1 MKLPTINKPKILVVD
16 DESDIANSLK
26 RGLEYRGY
34 AIEAY
39 TDPQKALEN
48 YKVGEYDL
56 CIIDIRMPKMNGFQL
71 YVEIKKLD
79 RSVRICFCT
88 AFEAEYRQEFHKAF
102 PELDERSFIPK
113 PATLTQLVARIDQ
126 ELQKKMIVQS

>member
-1 MKLPTINKPKILVVD
+1 MSEPMGKPKILVVD
-16 DESDIANSLK
+16 DEPDITNSIK
-26 RGLEYRGY
+26 KGLENRGY
-34 AIEAY
+34 VVDAY

-48 YKVGEYDL
+48 YKVGKYDL
-56 CIIDIRMPKMNGFQL
+56 CMIDIRMPKMNGFQL

-79 RSVRICFCT
+79 HSVRICFCT

-113 PATLTQLVARIDQ
+113 PASLTQLVVRIDQ
-126 ELQKKMIVQS
+126 ELKKEIIVS

>member
-1 MKLPTINKPKILVVD
+1 MLHATDKPKILVVD
-16 DESDIANSLK
+16 DEQDIANSVK

-34 AIEAY
+34 VVEAY

-56 CIIDIRMPKMNGFQL
+56 CMLDIKMPKMNGFQL
-71 YVEIKKLD
+71 YFEIKRLD
-79 RSVRICFCT
+79 RNIRICFCT

-102 PELDERSFIPK
+102 PELDEQSFIPK
-113 PATLTQLVARIDQ
+113 PATLPQLVARIDQ
-126 ELQKKMIVQS
+126 ELQKKQIRVS

>member
-1 MKLPTINKPKILVVD
+1 LPTIDKPKILVVD

-34 AIEAY
+34 VVEAY

-56 CIIDIRMPKMNGFQL
+56 CMLDIRMPKMNGFQL
-71 YVEIKKLD
+71 YMEIKKLD
-79 RSVRICFCT
+79 RNIRICFCT
-88 AFEAEYRQEFHKAF
+88 AFDAEYRQEFHKAF
-102 PELDERSFIPK
+102 PELDEQSFIPK
-113 PATLTQLVARIDQ
+113 PASLTQLVARIDQ
-126 ELQKKMIVQS
+126 ELQKKQISVS

>member
-1 MKLPTINKPKILVVD
+1 MSQPIDKPKILVVD
-16 DESDIANSLK
+16 DEPDILNSLE

-34 AIEAY
+34 NVDAY

-56 CIIDIRMPKMNGFQL
+56 CMLDIKMPKMNGFQL
-71 YVEIKKLD
+71 YVEIKKKD
-79 RSVRICFCT
+79 HNVRICFCT
-88 AFEAEYRQEFHKAF
+88 AFDAEYRQEFHKAF

-126 ELQKKMIVQS
+126 ELQKKQIAVS